1 MKVISSYAVK
11 IKHYN
16 QIFNDTIKIY
26 QQTVTFF
33 IQVLDSEWENL
44 VSLSGKQKN
53 GALEKLTHKT
63 SLNPSPK
70 YDFDSAFYK
79 YPSYLRRSA
88 IQSAIGAYSS
98 YQSALSNW
106 EKSDQSTKKPKLSI
120 NRNIMPVFY
129 KKNTYNRLNDYSA
142 EIKIYHQ
149 KDWVWLPV
157 TFRKSDVDYIKHH
170 YADVKEGS
178 PVLEIKGK
186 SASLRFSYEES
197 VTLSEE
203 PIKSRIVL
211 SVDLGINNAAACTAM
226 LSDGTVIGRK
236 IISYPI
242 EKDRL
247 NHQINRVKK
256 QQQHGN
262 HKARKAWIFANHTNR
277 HISEMTANTIIECA
291 LEYHVDVIVF
301 EHLDMKGKKQ
311 GSKRQRLHLWKK
323 QAVQAMVTHKAHRE
337 GIRISRINPKYT
349 SALAFDGSGFIQR
362 HKNNYSLCIFQTEKE
377 YHTDLN
383 AAYNIGARYYVREII
398 KSLPERDRL
407 EIQAKVPELSRR
419 STCTLSSLI
428 NLSVV
433 LKELAL

>member
-16 QIFNDTIKIY
+16 QIFNDTVKIY
-26 QQTVTFF
+26 QQAVTFF

-44 VSLSGKQKN
+44 VSLSRKQKN

-63 SLNPSPK
+63 ILNPSPK

-79 YPSYLRRSA
+79 FPSYLRRA
-88 IQSAIGAYSS
+88 VIQSAIGSYSS
-98 YQSALSNW
+98 YQSALNNW
-106 EKSDQSTKKPKLSI
+106 EKSNRSTKKPKLSI

-129 KKNTYNRLNDYSA
+129 KKNTYSRLNDYSA

-170 YADVKEGS
+170 CTDMKEGS
-178 PVLEIKGK
+178 PVLKIKGK

-236 IISYPI
+236 ILSYPI

-247 NHQINRVKK
+247 NHQINRIKE

-262 HKARKAWIFANHTNR
+262 YKARKAWIFANHTNR
-277 HISEMTANTIIECA
+277 HISEMTANAIIECA
-291 LEYHVDVIVF
+291 LEYHADVIVF

-311 GSKRQRLHLWKK
+311 GSKRQRLQLWRK

-337 GIRISRINPKYT
+337 GIRISRVNPKYT
-349 SALAFDGSGFIQR
+349 SALAFDGSGFVHR
-362 HKNNYSLCIFQTEKE
+362 HKNNYSLCTFQTGKA

-407 EIQAKVPELSRR
+407 EIQAKVPELSKR

-428 NLSVV
+428 NLNVV
-433 LKELAL
+433 LKELVL

>member
-1 MKVISSYAVK
+1 MKTITSYAVK

-16 QIFNDTIKIY
+16 QIFNDTVKIY
-26 QQTVTFF
+26 QQAVTFF

-63 SLNPSPK
+63 ILNPSPK

-79 YPSYLRRSA
+79 FPSYLRRA
-88 IQSAIGAYSS
+88 VIQSAIGSYSS
-98 YQSALSNW
+98 YQSALNNW
-106 EKSDQSTKKPKLSI
+106 EKSNRSTKKPKLSI

-129 KKNTYNRLNDYSA
+129 KKNTYSRLNDYSA

-170 YADVKEGS
+170 CTDMKEGS
-178 PVLEIKGK
+178 PVLKIKGK

-236 IISYPI
+236 ILSYPI

-247 NHQINRVKK
+247 NHQINRIKE

-262 HKARKAWIFANHTNR
+262 YKARKAWIFANHTNR
-277 HISEMTANTIIECA
+277 HISEMTANAIIECA
-291 LEYHVDVIVF
+291 LEYHVDVIVL

-311 GSKRQRLHLWKK
+311 GSKRQRLQLWRK

-337 GIRISRINPKYT
+337 GIRISRVNPKYT
-349 SALAFDGSGFIQR
+349 SALAFDGSGFVHR
-362 HKNNYSLCIFQTEKE
+362 HKNNYSLCTFQTGKA

-428 NLSVV
+428 NLNVV

>member
-1 MKVISSYAVK
+1 MKIISSYAVK

-16 QIFNDTIKIY
+16 QIFNDTVKIY
-26 QQTVTFF
+26 QQAVTFF

-44 VSLSGKQKN
+44 VSLSRKQKN

-63 SLNPSPK
+63 ILNPSPK

-79 YPSYLRRSA
+79 FPSYLRRAA
-88 IQSAIGAYSS
+88 IQSAVGSYSS

-106 EKSDQSTKKPKLSI
+106 EKSDQSTKKPKLST

-129 KKNTYNRLNDYSA
+129 KKNTYSRLNDYSA

-157 TFRKSDVDYIKHH
+157 TFRESDVDYIKHH
-170 YADVKEGS
+170 CTDMKEGS
-178 PVLEIKGK
+178 PVLKIKGK

-236 IISYPI
+236 ILSYPI

-247 NHQINRVKK
+247 NHQINRIKE

-262 HKARKAWIFANHTNR
+262 YKARKAWIFANHTNR
-277 HISEMTANTIIECA
+277 HISEMTANAIIECA
-291 LEYHVDVIVF
+291 LEYHADVIVF

-311 GSKRQRLHLWKK
+311 GSKRQRLQLWRK

-337 GIRISRINPKYT
+337 GIRISRVNPKYT
-349 SALAFDGSGFIQR
+349 SALAFDGSGFVHR
-362 HKNNYSLCIFQTEKE
+362 HKNNYSLCTFQTGKA

-407 EIQAKVPELSRR
+407 EIQAKVPELSKR

-428 NLSVV
+428 NLNVV
-433 LKELAL
+433 LKELVL

>member
-1 MKVISSYAVK
+1 MKIISSYAVK

-16 QIFNDTIKIY
+16 QIFNDTVRIY
-26 QQTVTFF
+26 QQAVMFF

-44 VSLSGKQKN
+44 VSLSRNQKN

-63 SLNPSPK
+63 ILNPSPK

-79 YPSYLRRSA
+79 FPSYLRRAA
-88 IQSAIGAYSS
+88 IQSAVGSYSS

-106 EKSDQSTKKPKLSI
+106 EKSDQSTKKPKLST

-170 YADVKEGS
+170 CTDMKEGS
-178 PVLEIKGK
+178 PVLKIKGK

-236 IISYPI
+236 ILSYPI

-247 NHQINRVKK
+247 NHQINRIKE

-262 HKARKAWIFANHTNR
+262 YKARKAWIFANHTNR
-277 HISEMTANTIIECA
+277 HISEMTANAIIECA
-291 LEYHVDVIVF
+291 LEYHADVIVF

-311 GSKRQRLHLWKK
+311 GSKRQRLQLWRK

-337 GIRISRINPKYT
+337 GIRISRVNPKYT
-349 SALAFDGSGFIQR
+349 SALAFDGSGFVHR
-362 HKNNYSLCIFQTEKE
+362 HKNNYSLCTFQTGKA

-407 EIQAKVPELSRR
+407 EIQAKVPELSKR

-428 NLSVV
+428 NLNVV

>member
-16 QIFNDTIKIY
+16 QIFNDTVKIY
-26 QQTVTFF
+26 QQAVMFF
-33 IQVLDSEWENL
+33 IQILDSEWENL
-44 VSLSGKQKN
+44 VSLPGKQKN
-53 GALEKLTHKT
+53 GILEKLTHKT
-63 SLNPSPK
+63 ILNPSPK
-70 YDFDSAFYK
+70 YDFDSMFYK
-79 YPSYLRRSA
+79 FPSYLRRAA

-106 EKSDQSTKKPKLSI
+106 EQSDRSTKKPKLSI

-157 TFRKSDVDYIKHH
+157 TFRKSDIDYIKHH
-170 YADVKEGS
+170 CADMKEGS
-178 PVLEIKGK
+178 PILEIKGK
-186 SASLRFSYEES
+186 SSSLRFSYEES
-197 VTLSEE
+197 VILSEE
-203 PIKSRIVL
+203 SIETRIVL
-211 SVDLGINNAAACTAM
+211 SVDLGINNVAACTAM

-247 NHQINRVKK
+247 NHQINRIKK

-262 HKARKAWIFANHTNR
+262 YKAKKVWIFANHTNR
-277 HISEMTANTIIECA
+277 HISEMTANSIIECA
-291 LEYHVDVIVF
+291 LEYHANVIVF
-301 EHLDMKGKKQ
+301 EYLKMEGKKQ
-311 GSKRQRLHLWKK
+311 GSKRQRLHLWRK

-337 GIRISRINPKYT
+337 GIRISKVNPKYT
-349 SALAFDGSGFIQR
+349 SMLAFDGSGFVQR
-362 HKNNYSLCIFQTEKE
+362 HKNNYSLCTFQTGKE

-383 AAYNIGARYYVREII
+383 AAYNIGARYYMREII

-428 NLSVV
+428 NLNVV

>member
-1 MKVISSYAVK
+1 MKIISSYAVK
-11 IKHYN
+11 IKNYN
-16 QIFNDTIKIY
+16 QIFNDTVKIY
-26 QQTVTFF
+26 QQAVTFF
-33 IQVLDSEWENL
+33 IQVLNSEWENF

-63 SLNPSPK
+63 VLNPSPK

-79 YPSYLRRSA
+79 FPSYLRRA
-88 IQSAIGAYSS
+88 AFQSAIGSYSS

-106 EKSDQSTKKPKLSI
+106 EKSDRSTKKPRLSL

-170 YADVKEGS
+170 CKGLKEGS
-178 PVLEIKGK
+178 PVLELKGK
-186 SASLRFSYEES
+186 ASSLRFSYEES

-203 PIKSRIVL
+203 PIETRIIL

-242 EKDRL
+242 EKDQL
-247 NHQINRVKK
+247 NHQINRIKK
-256 QQQHGN
+256 QQQHGDY
-262 HKARKAWIFANHTNR
+262 KARKAWIFANHTNR
-277 HISEMTANTIIECA
+277 HISEMTANAIIECA
-291 LEYHVDVIVF
+291 LEYYVDIIVF

-311 GSKRQRLHLWKK
+311 GSKRQWLHLWRK

-337 GIRISRINPKYT
+337 GIRISRVNPKYT
-349 SALAFDGSGFIQR
+349 SVLAFDGSGFVLR
-362 HKNNYSLCIFQTEKE
+362 HKNNYSLCTFQTGKE

-398 KSLPERDRL
+398 KSLPKRARL

-428 NLSVV
+428 NLNVV

>member
-1 MKVISSYAVK
+1 MKIISSYAVK
-11 IKHYN
+11 IKNYN
-16 QIFNDTIKIY
+16 QIFNDTVKIY
-26 QQTVTFF
+26 QQAVTFF
-33 IQVLDSEWENL
+33 IQVLNSEWESF

-63 SLNPSPK
+63 VLNPSPK

-79 YPSYLRRSA
+79 FPSYLRRA
-88 IQSAIGAYSS
+88 AFQSAIGSYSS

-106 EKSDQSTKKPKLSI
+106 EKSDRSTKKPRLSL

-170 YADVKEGS
+170 CKGLKEGS
-178 PVLEIKGK
+178 PVLELKGK
-186 SASLRFSYEES
+186 ASSLRFSYEES

-203 PIKSRIVL
+203 PIETRIIL

-242 EKDRL
+242 EKDQL
-247 NHQINRVKK
+247 NHQINRIKK
-256 QQQHGN
+256 QQQHGDY
-262 HKARKAWIFANHTNR
+262 KARKAWIFANHTNR
-277 HISEMTANTIIECA
+277 HISEMTANAIIECA
-291 LEYHVDVIVF
+291 LEYYVDIIVF

-311 GSKRQRLHLWKK
+311 GSKRQWLHLWRK

-337 GIRISRINPKYT
+337 GIRISRVNPKYT
-349 SALAFDGSGFIQR
+349 SVLAFDGSGFVLR
-362 HKNNYSLCIFQTEKE
+362 HKNNYSLCTFQTGKE

-398 KSLPERDRL
+398 KSLPKRARL

-428 NLSVV
+428 NLNVV

>member
-1 MKVISSYAVK
+1 MKVVSSYAIK
-11 IKHYN
+11 IKNYN
-16 QIFNDTIKIY
+16 QIFNDTVKIY
-26 QQTVTFF
+26 QQAVTFF

-44 VSLSGKQKN
+44 VSLPGKQKN
-53 GALEKLTHKT
+53 GVLEKLTHKT

-70 YDFDSAFYK
+70 YDFDSLFYK
-79 YPSYLRRSA
+79 LPSYLRRA
-88 IQSAIGAYSS
+88 AVQSAIGLYSS

-106 EKSDQSTKKPKLSI
+106 EKSDRSTKKPKLSL

-170 YADVKEGS
+170 CKGIKEGS

-203 PIKSRIVL
+203 PIETRIIL

-247 NHQINRVKK
+247 NHQINRIKK
-256 QQQHGN
+256 QQQHGDY
-262 HKARKAWIFANHTNR
+262 KARKAWIFANHTNR
-277 HISEMTANTIIECA
+277 HISVMTANIIIGCA

-301 EHLDMKGKKQ
+301 EYLKMEGKKQ
-311 GSKRQRLHLWKK
+311 GSKRQRLHLWRK
-323 QAVQAMVTHKAHRE
+323 QTIQAMVTHKAHRE
-337 GIRISRINPKYT
+337 GIRISRVNPKYT
-349 SALAFDGSGFIQR
+349 SALAFDGSGFVQR
-362 HKNNYSLCIFQTEKE
+362 HKDNYSLCTFQTGKE
-377 YHTDLN
+377 YHADLN
-383 AAYNIGARYYVREII
+383 AAYNIGAKYYIREII
-398 KSLPERDRL
+398 KSLPERARL

-428 NLSVV
+428 NLNVV

>member
-1 MKVISSYAVK
+1 MKIISSYAVK

-16 QIFNDTIKIY
+16 QIFNDTVRIY
-26 QQTVTFF
+26 QQAVMFF

-44 VSLSGKQKN
+44 VSLSRNQKN

-63 SLNPSPK
+63 ILNPSPK

-79 YPSYLRRSA
+79 FPSYLRRAA
-88 IQSAIGAYSS
+88 IQSAVGSYSS

-106 EKSDQSTKKPKLSI
+106 EKSDQSTKKPKLST

-170 YADVKEGS
+170 CTDMKEGS
-178 PVLEIKGK
+178 PVLKIKGK

-236 IISYPI
+236 ILSYPI

-247 NHQINRVKK
+247 NHQINHIKK

-262 HKARKAWIFANHTNR
+262 YKARKAWIFANHTNR
-277 HISEMTANTIIECA
+277 HVSEMTANAIIECA
-291 LEYHVDVIVF
+291 LEYHADVIVF
-301 EHLDMKGKKQ
+301 EYLKMEGKKQ

-337 GIRISRINPKYT
+337 GIRISRVNPKYT
-349 SALAFDGSGFIQR
+349 SALAFDGSGFVQR
-362 HKNNYSLCIFQTEKE
+362 HKNNYSLCRFQTGKE

-407 EIQAKVPELSRR
+407 EIQAKVPELSKR

-428 NLSVV
+428 NLNVV
-433 LKELAL
+433 LKELVL

>member
-1 MKVISSYAVK
+1 MKTITSYAVK

-16 QIFNDTIKIY
+16 QIFNDTVKIY
-26 QQTVTFF
+26 QQAVTFF

-63 SLNPSPK
+63 ILNPSPK

-79 YPSYLRRSA
+79 FPSYLRRA
-88 IQSAIGAYSS
+88 VIQSAIGSYSS
-98 YQSALSNW
+98 YQSALNNW
-106 EKSDQSTKKPKLSI
+106 EKSNRSTKKPKLSI

-170 YADVKEGS
+170 CADMKEGS

-186 SASLRFSYEES
+186 SSSLRFSYEES
-197 VTLSEE
+197 VTLPDE
-203 PIKSRIVL
+203 PIETRIVL

-236 IISYPI
+236 ILSYPI

-247 NHQINRVKK
+247 NHQINRIKK

-262 HKARKAWIFANHTNR
+262 YKARKAWIFATYTNR
-277 HISEMTANTIIECA
+277 HISEMTANAIIECA

-311 GSKRQRLHLWKK
+311 GSKRQRLQLWRK
-323 QAVQAMVTHKAHRE
+323 QAVQTMITHKAHRE
-337 GIRISRINPKYT
+337 GIRISRVNTKYT
-349 SALAFDGSGFIQR
+349 SAYAFDGSGFVQR
-362 HKNNYSLCIFQTEKE
+362 HKNNYSLCTFQTGKE

-383 AAYNIGARYYVREII
+383 AAYNIGARYYIREII

-428 NLSVV
+428 NLNVV

>member
-16 QIFNDTIKIY
+16 QIFNDTVRIY
-26 QQTVTFF
+26 QQAVMFF

-44 VSLSGKQKN
+44 VSLSRKQKN

-63 SLNPSPK
+63 ILNPSPK

-79 YPSYLRRSA
+79 FPSYLRRAA
-88 IQSAIGAYSS
+88 IQSAVGSYSS
-98 YQSALSNW
+98 YQSALNNW
-106 EKSDQSTKKPKLSI
+106 EKSNRSTKKPKLSI

-129 KKNTYNRLNDYSA
+129 KKNTYSRLNDYSA

-170 YADVKEGS
+170 CADMKEGS
-178 PVLEIKGK
+178 PVLKIKGK

-236 IISYPI
+236 ILSYPI

-247 NHQINRVKK
+247 NHQINHIKK

-262 HKARKAWIFANHTNR
+262 YKARKAWIFANHTNR
-277 HISEMTANTIIECA
+277 HVSEMTANAIIECA
-291 LEYHVDVIVF
+291 LEYHADVIVF
-301 EHLDMKGKKQ
+301 EYLKMEGKKQ
-311 GSKRQRLHLWKK
+311 GSKRQRLQLWRK

-337 GIRISRINPKYT
+337 GIRISRVNPKYT
-349 SALAFDGSGFIQR
+349 SALAFDGSGFVHR
-362 HKNNYSLCIFQTEKE
+362 HKNNYSLCTFQTGKA

-407 EIQAKVPELSRR
+407 EIQAKVPELSKR

-428 NLSVV
+428 NLNVV

>member
-16 QIFNDTIKIY
+16 QIFNDTVKIY
-26 QQTVTFF
+26 QQAVTFF

-44 VSLSGKQKN
+44 VSLSRKQKN

-63 SLNPSPK
+63 ILNPSPK

-79 YPSYLRRSA
+79 FPSYLRRA
-88 IQSAIGAYSS
+88 VIQSAIGSYSS
-98 YQSALSNW
+98 YQSALNNW
-106 EKSDQSTKKPKLSI
+106 EKSNRSTKKPKLSI

-129 KKNTYNRLNDYSA
+129 KKNTYSRLNDYSA

-170 YADVKEGS
+170 CTDMKEGS
-178 PVLEIKGK
+178 PVLKIKGK

-236 IISYPI
+236 ILSYPI

-247 NHQINRVKK
+247 NHQINRIKE

-262 HKARKAWIFANHTNR
+262 YKARKAWIFANHTNR
-277 HISEMTANTIIECA
+277 HISEMTANAIIECA
-291 LEYHVDVIVF
+291 LEYHADVIVF

-311 GSKRQRLHLWKK
+311 GSKRQRLQLWRK

-337 GIRISRINPKYT
+337 GIRISRVNPKYT
-349 SALAFDGSGFIQR
+349 SALAFDGSGFVHR
-362 HKNNYSLCIFQTEKE
+362 HKNNYSLCTFQTGKA

-407 EIQAKVPELSRR
+407 EIQAKVPELSKR

-428 NLSVV
+428 NLNVV

>member
-16 QIFNDTIKIY
+16 QIFNDTVKIY
-26 QQTVTFF
+26 QQAVTFF

-44 VSLSGKQKN
+44 VSLSRKQKN
-53 GALEKLTHKT
+53 GALEKLTHMT
-63 SLNPSPK
+63 ILNPSPK

-79 YPSYLRRSA
+79 FPSYLRRA
-88 IQSAIGAYSS
+88 VIQSAIGSYSS
-98 YQSALSNW
+98 YQSALNNW
-106 EKSDQSTKKPKLSI
+106 EKSNRSTKKPKLSI

-129 KKNTYNRLNDYSA
+129 KKNTYSRLNDYSA

-157 TFRKSDVDYIKHH
+157 TFRESDVDYIKHH
-170 YADVKEGS
+170 CTDMKEGS
-178 PVLEIKGK
+178 PVLKIKGK

-236 IISYPI
+236 ILSYPI

-247 NHQINRVKK
+247 NHQINRIKE

-262 HKARKAWIFANHTNR
+262 YKARKAWIFANHTNR
-277 HISEMTANTIIECA
+277 HISEMTANAIIECA
-291 LEYHVDVIVF
+291 LEYHADVIVF

-311 GSKRQRLHLWKK
+311 GSKRQRLQLWRK

-337 GIRISRINPKYT
+337 GIRISRVNPKYT
-349 SALAFDGSGFIQR
+349 SALAFDGSGFVHR
-362 HKNNYSLCIFQTEKE
+362 HKNNYSLCTFQTGKA

-383 AAYNIGARYYVREII
+383 AAYNLGARYYVREII

-407 EIQAKVPELSRR
+407 EIQAKVPELSKR

-428 NLSVV
+428 NLNVV

>member
-1 MKVISSYAVK
+1 MKIISSYAVK

-16 QIFNDTIKIY
+16 QIFNDTVRIY
-26 QQTVTFF
+26 QQAVMFF

-44 VSLSGKQKN
+44 VSLSRNQKN

-63 SLNPSPK
+63 ILNPSPK

-79 YPSYLRRSA
+79 FPSYLRRAA
-88 IQSAIGAYSS
+88 IQSAVGSYSS

-106 EKSDQSTKKPKLSI
+106 EKSDQSTKKPKLST

-170 YADVKEGS
+170 CTDMKEGS

-186 SASLRFSYEES
+186 SSSLRFSYEES

-203 PIKSRIVL
+203 PIETRIVL

-236 IISYPI
+236 ILSYPI

-247 NHQINRVKK
+247 NHQINRIKE

-262 HKARKAWIFANHTNR
+262 YKARKAWIFANHTNR
-277 HISEMTANTIIECA
+277 HVSEMTANAIIECA
-291 LEYHVDVIVF
+291 LEYHADVIVF
-301 EHLDMKGKKQ
+301 EYLKMEGKKQ

-337 GIRISRINPKYT
+337 GIRISRVNPKYT
-349 SALAFDGSGFIQR
+349 SALAFDGSGFVHR
-362 HKNNYSLCIFQTEKE
+362 HKNNYSLCTFQTGKA

-407 EIQAKVPELSRR
+407 EIQAKVPELSKR

-428 NLSVV
+428 NLNVV

>member
-16 QIFNDTIKIY
+16 QIFNDTVKIY
-26 QQTVTFF
+26 QQAVTFF

-44 VSLSGKQKN
+44 VSLSRKQKN

-63 SLNPSPK
+63 ILNPSPK

-79 YPSYLRRSA
+79 FPSYLRRA
-88 IQSAIGAYSS
+88 VIQSAIGSYSS
-98 YQSALSNW
+98 YQSALNNW
-106 EKSDQSTKKPKLSI
+106 EKSNRSTKKPKLSI

-129 KKNTYNRLNDYSA
+129 KKNTYSRLNDYSA

-170 YADVKEGS
+170 CADMKEGS

-186 SASLRFSYEES
+186 SSSLRFSYEES

-203 PIKSRIVL
+203 PIETRIVL

-236 IISYPI
+236 ILSYPI

-247 NHQINRVKK
+247 NHQINHIKK

-262 HKARKAWIFANHTNR
+262 YKARKAWIFANHTNR
-277 HISEMTANTIIECA
+277 HVSEMTANAIIECA
-291 LEYHVDVIVF
+291 LEYHADVIVF
-301 EHLDMKGKKQ
+301 EYLKMEGKKQ

-337 GIRISRINPKYT
+337 GIRISRVNPKYT
-349 SALAFDGSGFIQR
+349 SALAFDGSGFVQR
-362 HKNNYSLCIFQTEKE
+362 HKNNYSLCRFQTGKA

-407 EIQAKVPELSRR
+407 EIQAKVPELSKR

-428 NLSVV
+428 NLNVV

>member
-16 QIFNDTIKIY
+16 QIFNDTVKIY
-26 QQTVTFF
+26 QQAVTFF

-44 VSLSGKQKN
+44 VSLSRKQKN

-63 SLNPSPK
+63 ILNPSPK

-79 YPSYLRRSA
+79 FPSYLRRA
-88 IQSAIGAYSS
+88 VIQSAIGSYSS
-98 YQSALSNW
+98 YQSALNNW
-106 EKSDQSTKKPKLSI
+106 EKSNRSTKKPKLSI

-129 KKNTYNRLNDYSA
+129 KKNTYSRLNDYSA

-170 YADVKEGS
+170 CADMKEGS

-186 SASLRFSYEES
+186 SSSLRFSYEES

-203 PIKSRIVL
+203 PIETRIVL

-236 IISYPI
+236 ILSYPI

-247 NHQINRVKK
+247 NHQINHIKK

-262 HKARKAWIFANHTNR
+262 YKARKAWIFANHTNR
-277 HISEMTANTIIECA
+277 HVSEMTANAIIECA
-291 LEYHVDVIVF
+291 LEYHADVIVF
-301 EHLDMKGKKQ
+301 EYLKMEGKKQ

-337 GIRISRINPKYT
+337 GIRISRVNPKYT
-349 SALAFDGSGFIQR
+349 SALAFDGSGFVQR
-362 HKNNYSLCIFQTEKE
+362 HKNNYSLCRFQTGKE

-407 EIQAKVPELSRR
+407 EIQAKVPELSKR

-428 NLSVV
+428 NLNVV
-433 LKELAL
+433 LKELVL

>member
-1 MKVISSYAVK
+1 MKIISSYAVK

-16 QIFNDTIKIY
+16 QIFNDTVRIY
-26 QQTVTFF
+26 QQAVMFF

-44 VSLSGKQKN
+44 VSLSRKQKN

-63 SLNPSPK
+63 ILNPSPK

-79 YPSYLRRSA
+79 FPSYLRRAA
-88 IQSAIGAYSS
+88 IQSAVGSYSS

-106 EKSDQSTKKPKLSI
+106 EKSDQSTKKPKLST

-170 YADVKEGS
+170 CTDMKEGS
-178 PVLEIKGK
+178 PVLKIKGK

-236 IISYPI
+236 ILSYPI

-247 NHQINRVKK
+247 NHQINHIKK

-262 HKARKAWIFANHTNR
+262 YKARKAWIFANHTNR
-277 HISEMTANTIIECA
+277 HVSEMTANAIIECA
-291 LEYHVDVIVF
+291 LEYHADVIVF
-301 EHLDMKGKKQ
+301 EYLKMEGKKQ

-337 GIRISRINPKYT
+337 GIRISRVNPKYT
-349 SALAFDGSGFIQR
+349 SALAFDGSGFVQR
-362 HKNNYSLCIFQTEKE
+362 HKNNYSLCRFQTGKE

-407 EIQAKVPELSRR
+407 EIQAKVPELSKR

-428 NLSVV
+428 NLNVV
-433 LKELAL
+433 LKELVL